1 MAMFPVSI
9 LHKTQV
15 VCSFSMVEDAKHVRF
30 LIHMAAL
37 NFPLKVCDV
46 KVMQGALKSFKI

>member
-1 MAMFPVSI
+1 MAMLPVSV

-15 VCSFSMVEDAKHVRF
+15 VCSFSMVERAKHVRF
-30 LIHMAAL
+30 LIYMAAL

>member
-46 KVMQGALKSFKI
+46 KVMQGAPKSFKI